1 MVWWYGRLIKNF
13 ADKTGPL
20 VMVTLRR
27 VHGDL
32 LTEELQACQIA
43 ISRLRFYSQGLI
55 LEDRL
60 PVAKIALADAPVQG
74 AFSRLLRLATGK
86 KRPEAVILG
95 RFSISTMAAFV

>member
-1 MVWWYGRLIKNF
+1 MVVWQAHQKF
-13 ADKTGPL
+13 PDKTGPL

-55 LEDRL
+55 LEDQL

-74 AFSRLLRLATGK
+74 TFSQLLRLATGK
-86 KRPEAVILG
+86 KQPEAVIFG
-95 RFSISTMAAFV
+95 RFSISTMAAFL